1 MNKTIKV
8 AATLSI
14 AGVLALTGCGGD
26 SDASDGGGTTLNL
39 VGYSVLE
46 QANKGVI
53 SAFEDTDAG
62 KDVELQGVLRR
73 LRRPVACRRGRAKA
87 DEVHLSLEPDVT
99 RLVDEG
105 LVADDWK
112 DNDTKGI
119 CTNSVVVF
127 VVQKGNPKGI
137 ESWDDLIQ
145 DGVGIVT
152 PNPASSGSA
161 KWNLLAA
168 YGAAKDEGGS
178 DEAAQEY
185 MTKFFGNV
193 AALPDSGRDA
203 TTAFTSGTGDVL
215 LSYENEAIL
224 ARQSGQDFDYVI
236 PDETLLDRERRARS
250 STDAPKAAAGLPGLP
265 EERRRP
271 EAVRRDR
278 LPPARR
284 RRRPRGRR
292 RQRPERPVPGAGRSC
307 SPSTVTSAAGAR
319 PTACTSATAR
329 TATRSG
335 SSPRSS
341 PRPGSSR
348 NHVYCDRKCRGGPA
362 GARAPVGLAA
372 QPDQGLR
379 ARAGRQHDLC
389 SACWC

>member
-14 AGVLALTGCGGD
+14 AGVLALTGCGD
-26 SDASDGGGTTLNL
+26 SGSGSDGGGTTLNI

-62 KDVELQGVLRR
+62 KDVTFKESYGASGDQSRAV
-73 LRRPVACRRGRAKA
+73 VAGAKA
-87 DEVHLSLEPDVT
+87 SEVHLSLEPDVT

-127 VVQKGNPKGI
+127 VVKKDNPEGI
-137 ESWDDLIQ
+137 ESWEDLIQ
-145 DGVGIVT
+145 PGIGIVT

-168 YGAAKDEGGS
+168 YGAARDAGGGS
-178 DEAAQEY
+178 DEAAAEY

-236 PDETLLDRERRARS
+236 PEETLSIDNACAVLE
-250 STDAPKAAAGLPGLP
+250 DAPKAAQDFLDFQKSADGQKLYAETGYRPLVDVGDLEVDGANDPSDPFPAPGKLLTIDGDFGGWAEANTKFFDENDGILTKIQAEAG
-265 EERRRP
+265 
-271 EAVRRDR
+271 
-278 LPPARR
+278 
-284 RRRPRGRR
+284 
-292 RQRPERPVPGAGRSC
+292 Q
-307 SPSTVTSAAGAR
+307 
-319 PTACTSATAR
+319 
-329 TATRSG
+329 
-335 SSPRSS
+335 
-341 PRPGSSR
+341 
-348 NHVYCDRKCRGGPA
+348 
-362 GARAPVGLAA
+362 
-372 QPDQGLR
+372 
-379 ARAGRQHDLC
+379 
-389 SACWC
+389 

>member
-8 AATLSI
+8 AATLTV

-26 SDASDGGGTTLNL
+26 SDASDDGGTTLNL

-53 SAFEDTDAG
+53 AAFEDTDAG
-62 KDVELQGVLRR
+62 KDVDFKESYGASGDQSRAV
-73 LRRPVACRRGRAKA
+73 VAGAKA

-105 LVADDWK
+105 LVAEDWK

-119 CTNSVVVF
+119 CTSSVVVF

-137 ESWDDLIQ
+137 DSWDDLVQ
-145 DGVGIVT
+145 PGVGIVT

-168 YGAAKDEGGS
+168 YGAALDEGGS

-236 PDETLLDRERRARS
+236 PDETLSIENPCALIDG
-250 STDAPKAAAGLPGLP
+250 APKAAEDFMDFQKSADGQKLYAETGYRPLVDVGDLEVDGANDPTDPYPAPGTLLTIDDNFGGWAEANTKFFDENDGILTKIQAEAG
-265 EERRRP
+265 
-271 EAVRRDR
+271 
-278 LPPARR
+278 
-284 RRRPRGRR
+284 
-292 RQRPERPVPGAGRSC
+292 Q
-307 SPSTVTSAAGAR
+307 
-319 PTACTSATAR
+319 
-329 TATRSG
+329 
-335 SSPRSS
+335 
-341 PRPGSSR
+341 
-348 NHVYCDRKCRGGPA
+348 
-362 GARAPVGLAA
+362 
-372 QPDQGLR
+372 
-379 ARAGRQHDLC
+379 
-389 SACWC
+389 